1 MIEYICA
8 RLTIFK
14 QGGIYMSFEISE
26 YEGYEV
32 KIKNKKAVKEQIEEK
47 EKTEN
52 GENSEKED

>member
-1 MIEYICA
+1 
-8 RLTIFK
+8 
-14 QGGIYMSFEISE
+14 MSFEISE

>member
-1 MIEYICA
+1 
-8 RLTIFK
+8 
-14 QGGIYMSFEISE
+14 MSFEISE

-47 EKTEN
+47 ENTEN